1 MCTGL
6 CARPGEIERNA
17 EDIAQLHGMRT
28 RQLPQMARQRGLPSR
43 WAMRWSSGE
52 APTLPP
58 HQAASYIAKHD
69 PVHADVRR
77 LADAMGLIRSPARQ
91 TGFRGTAGQNLR
103 FQPAPLTTSAP
114 LRITPRYASRSACS
128 NSVERPSRTA
138 DIACCTTAELSP
150 SVTKRRFGKTGAG
163 SGPPLPPGP
172 HRRRVALRR
181 HRRLAVSFRA
191 GDMFVNGTPR
201 WGKESRQ
208 ASSHR
213 SGRMAKQ

>member
-1 MCTGL
+1 
-6 CARPGEIERNA
+6 
-17 EDIAQLHGMRT
+17 MRT

-172 HRRRVALRR
+172 HRRRAALRR
-181 HRRLAVSFRA
+181 HRRLAVSFGA
-191 GDMFVNGTPR
+191 GDMFVIAHPSWLACPDDDHAREADADGYPER
-201 WGKESRQ
+201 DD
-208 ASSHR
+208 
-213 SGRMAKQ
+213 